1 MAYYDSFLTINK
13 APATVFRE
21 HLQAVVNDGFANAPT
36 YYEDVEEEQEFG
48 SMIFKPID
56 VRVNNLV
63 DAKTGQRVNDDYK
76 KLIFQDNTY
85 MPPIGTRYRFNNN
98 IWICFS
104 TDNIKTTTASI
115 YVRRCNNTLK
125 MQNEFGVI
133 HEEPC
138 YIDYSVT
145 ETQIFKDYSIDI
157 ARGRI
162 VVYCQLNKYTENTN
176 INDRF
181 IFGKDAYRVRFR
193 TRFDRRYTYDASS
206 TDLLYLQLEYDN
218 VAEDDNIVLGVANYK
233 NYHFELNTIDSIKS
247 VVNDTGYI
255 DVSLTKGDTK
265 YDRDYSVS
273 WNSTDDNIASIDNNG
288 NYVLKNV
295 GECKF
300 ICTLNENSTIF
311 TTVDVTVLRKT
322 ESVKE
327 VIISPEVTY
336 LRLNNECEYS
346 VIEYVNGKPTDTT
359 FTIKAYN
366 VPTENYEFSATNS
379 SFRVKNLLSYSCP
392 LEVVCINNN
401 DNTETLFHIELGG
414 LF

>member
-36 YYEDVEEEQEFG
+36 YYEDVEEEQKFG
-48 SMIFKPID
+48 SMIFKPIN

-145 ETQIFKDYSIDI
+145 ETQIFKDYSVDI

-193 TRFDRRYTYDASS
+193 TRFDRRYTYDESS

-247 VVNDTGYI
+247 VVNDTGHI

-265 YDRDYSVS
+265 YDGDYSVS
-273 WNSTDDNIASIDNNG
+273 WNSTDDNIASIDDNG

-322 ESVKE
+322 NNVKE